1 MPTVDVWV
9 VLNEN
14 GSYEVA
20 TDAQTAFERLIG
32 GSGDDLAGTTCRII
46 RLNVTMSE
54 PRYRDDE
61 DEIEI
66 EIDKTLDVTVPDDAG
81 RIVEIEIPY

>member
-1 MPTVDVWV
+1 
-9 VLNEN
+9 
-14 GSYEVA
+14 
-20 TDAQTAFERLIG
+20 
-32 GSGDDLAGTTCRII
+32 
-46 RLNVTMSE
+46 MSE